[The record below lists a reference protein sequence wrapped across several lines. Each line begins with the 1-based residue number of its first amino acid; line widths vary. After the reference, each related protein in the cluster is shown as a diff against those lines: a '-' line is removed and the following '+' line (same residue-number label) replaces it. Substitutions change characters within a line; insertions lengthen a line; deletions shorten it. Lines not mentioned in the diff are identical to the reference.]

1 MNVILYIIRI
11 HFVII
16 YWFIKLFTVQKNRV
30 FLLSRQFNKPSLNYQ
45 LLIERFQKDGIDYK
59 VECKKVDSSINDS
72 LRTQGNYSNVGGF
85 LKRTFKKLGSAFSY
99 YFSLWSQMIKIAQ
112 SKVIIVDGYNLPVS
126 LLKHKK
132 GTKIIQLWHALGAIK
147 KFGYQSIG
155 KIDGINPSVAKILK
169 MHAGYDYVIS
179 GSEGMAPFFAEAFNV
194 PIDKVLNIGTPTVDY
209 LREDHSSIKKKILKK
224 YPKLKN
230 KINVLYSPTFR
241 NNKHFSYEDLISNTD
256 FDKVNLI
263 ITYHSKVEDVYND
276 DRVVTI
282 PSSEFSVFDVLTVCD
297 YVISDYSALLVDAAF
312 ANKKVLM
319 YLYDYDEY
327 SKNNG
332 VNLDFFGMF
341 KHLSYKNAK
350 DVMNV
355 INNDKYNDK
364 EYKKFKEMYT
374 ISEKIN
380 STDELIKL
388 INDCLK

>member
-1 MNVILYIIRI
+1 MKVILYLIKI
-11 HFVII
+11 HFIII
-16 YWFIKLFTVQKNRV
+16 YFFIKLFTRQKNRV
-30 FLLSRQFNKPSLNYQ
+30 YLLSRQYDKPSLNYQ
-45 LLIERFQKDGIDYK
+45 MIINRLKKDKIDYK

-72 LRTQGNYSNVGGF
+72 VRTQGNYSNTSGF
-85 LKRTFKKLGSAFSY
+85 LKKTFKKLGSAFSY
-99 YFSLWSQMIKIAQ
+99 YISLWSQMINIAQ

-126 LLKHKK
+126 LLKHKN

-155 KIDGINPSVAKILK
+155 KVDGVSLNVARILK

-179 GSEGMAPFFAEAFNV
+179 GSEGMAPYFAEAFNV

-209 LREDHSSIKKKILKK
+209 LREDHSSIKKSILKK

-241 NNKHFSYEDLISNTD
+241 NNKHFSYEDLINNTD

-332 VNLDFFGMF
+332 VNLDFFGLF

-350 DVMNV
+350 DLMNV
-355 INNDKYNDK
+355 INNDKYNEK

-380 STDELIKL
+380 STDELINL
-388 INDCLK
+388 IKNCLK

>member
-209 LREDHSSIKKKILKK
+209 LREDHSSIKKNILKK

>member
-16 YWFIKLFTVQKNRV
+16 YWFIKLFTIQKNRV

-72 LRTQGNYSNVGGF
+72 LRTQGNYSNFGGF
-85 LKRTFKKLGSAFSY
+85 LKRTFKKLGSTFSY

-169 MHAGYDYVIS
+169 MHSGYDYVIS

-209 LREDHSSIKKKILKK
+209 LREDHSSIKKSILKK

>member
-72 LRTQGNYSNVGGF
+72 LRTQGNYSNVVGF

-209 LREDHSSIKKKILKK
+209 LREDHSSIKKSILKK